1 MAQRHEEKPAFLR
14 GRLVT
19 KTNPVKVMYNS
30 FLFVILF
37 TLSRAENQQ
46 VNKLLDDYFEWKIDT
61 FKVTYLFTFNVDLF

>member
-19 KTNPVKVMYNS
+19 KTNPAKVMDKS

-37 TLSRAENQQ
+37 TFSRAENQQ